1 MSSSGQ
7 SWMAKPMIAW
17 PRRLSSRSSGYRV
30 WPIRYSLWVLCSLCV
45 LGAFSP
51 RSGAQTGIRIG
62 VLNGGAY
69 SVTVVPLD
77 TYVARV
83 LAGEAAPN
91 TAPAALEALA
101 VAVRT
106 YTAANLGKHRSDG
119 FDLCDQTHCQVM
131 RVANS
136 DTERAAEATA
146 GLVLLN
152 GDRPAT
158 IYYSASCGGRS
169 EIPSAVWPGSPDPP
183 HLPSRED
190 DACRGFPAWSAEL
203 ATADLQRALAAGGFR
218 GTLRDI
224 RIASRHPSGRVDKLT
239 LDGMTPA
246 QISGQELR
254 MVVGPTLGWLRILS
268 TSFELRRVDAGFR
281 FTGRGSGHGVGMC
294 VIGAMHRAEA
304 GETSGAILERY
315 YPGLQL
321 GQYVPRAAP
330 APPVVAPSPVVPTV
344 SSSVVPRRTDI
355 VVGLPQSEASDLE
368 ALESLA
374 ARARDDLVRTL
385 GVPAPASLAL
395 TFHASAGAFEQA
407 SGRPWFASGAVVEG
421 RIHFLPVPILRDRG
435 VLERTIRRALVQL
448 LTGSVLETR
457 PMWVREGVASYF
469 ADAPSTT
476 QAEPR
481 AVCPGDNELNRPIS
495 AGALTEAYARARF
508 CVARQLASG
517 KAWQELR

>member
-1 MSSSGQ
+1 
-7 SWMAKPMIAW
+7 
-17 PRRLSSRSSGYRV
+17 
-30 WPIRYSLWVLCSLCV
+30 
-45 LGAFSP
+45 
-51 RSGAQTGIRIG
+51 
-62 VLNGGAY
+62 
-69 SVTVVPLD
+69 VTVVPLD

-106 YTAANLGKHRSDG
+106 YTAANLGKHRGGG

-131 RVANS
+131 RSAND
-136 DTERAAEATA
+136 DTTRAAEATA
-146 GLVLLN
+146 GLVLLK
-152 GDRPAT
+152 DDQPAT

-183 HLPSRED
+183 HLPSRDD

-239 LDGMTPA
+239 LEGMTPS
-246 QISGQELR
+246 QISGQDLR
-254 MVVGPTLGWLRILS
+254 MVVGPTLGWLRVLS
-268 TSFELRRVDAGFR
+268 TSFELRRVDNGFR
-281 FTGRGSGHGVGMC
+281 FTGHGSGHGVGMC

-304 GETSGAILERY
+304 GETSGEILERY

-321 GQYVPRAAP
+321 GQYVPPAAP
-330 APPVVAPSPVVPTV
+330 APPPAPPPLVVTESPAPAPAI
-344 SSSVVPRRTDI
+344 PRRTDI
-355 VVGLPQSEASDLE
+355 VIGLPASDAADLT

-385 GVPAPASLAL
+385 GVAAPASLAL
-395 TFHASAGAFEQA
+395 TFHATTGAFEQA
-407 SGRPWFASGAVVEG
+407 SGLPWFASGAVVDG
-421 RIHFLPVPILRDRG
+421 RLHFLPAPILRNRG
-435 VLERTIRRALVQL
+435 MLERTIRRALVQL
-448 LTGSVLETR
+448 LTGSALESR
-457 PMWVREGVASYF
+457 PLWVREGVASYY
-469 ADAPSTT
+469 ADAASTV

-481 AVCPGDNELNRPIS
+481 AVCPSDNELSRPVS
-495 AGALTEAYARARF
+495 AGALSEAYARARF

-517 KAWQELR
+517 KTWQDLR

>member
-1 MSSSGQ
+1 
-7 SWMAKPMIAW
+7 
-17 PRRLSSRSSGYRV
+17 V
-30 WPIRYSLWVLCSLCV
+30 
-45 LGAFSP
+45 FTP

-62 VLNGGAY
+62 VLSGG
-69 SVTVVPLD
+69 VHTITVVSLD

-131 RVANS
+131 RTANS
-136 DTERAAEATA
+136 DTQRAAEATA

-152 GDRPAT
+152 GDVPAT

-183 HLPSRED
+183 HLPSRDD

-224 RIASRHPSGRVDKLT
+224 RIASRHPSGRVDKLI
-239 LDGMTPA
+239 LEGMEPR
-246 QISGQELR
+246 QISGQDLR

-268 TSFELRRVDAGFR
+268 TSFELRRVDGGFR
-281 FTGRGSGHGVGMC
+281 FAGRGSGHGVGMC

-304 GETSGAILERY
+304 GETAREILERY
-315 YPGLQL
+315 YPGLQI

-330 APPVVAPSPVVPTV
+330 TPPVVPTPVATTV
-344 SSSVVPRRTDI
+344 SSSSAPISRRTDI
-355 VVGLPQSEASDLE
+355 VVGLPQRDATDLA

-385 GVPAPASLAL
+385 GVPAPASLTL
-395 TFHASAGAFEQA
+395 TFHASPGAFEQA
-407 SGRPWFASGAVVEG
+407 SGRSWFASGAVVDG
-421 RIHFLPVPILRDRG
+421 RLHFLPVPTLRDRG
-435 VLERTIRRALVQL
+435 VLERTIRRTLVQL
-448 LTGSVLETR
+448 LTESVLESR
-457 PMWVREGVASYF
+457 PLWVREGVASYY
-469 ADAPSTT
+469 ADAPSTV

-481 AVCPGDNELNRPIS
+481 AVCPSDSELSRPVS
-495 AGALTEAYARARF
+495 AGALSEAYARARF

>member
-1 MSSSGQ
+1 M
-7 SWMAKPMIAW
+7 
-17 PRRLSSRSSGYRV
+17 
-30 WPIRYSLWVLCSLCV
+30 
-45 LGAFSP
+45 
-51 RSGAQTGIRIG
+51 
-62 VLNGGAY
+62 
-69 SVTVVPLD
+69 TVVPLD

-101 VAVRT
+101 IAVRT
-106 YTAANLGKHRSDG
+106 YTAANLGKHRGDG
-119 FDLCDQTHCQVM
+119 FDVCDQTHCQVM

-152 GDRPAT
+152 GDRAAT

-169 EIPSAVWPGSPDPP
+169 EIPSAVWPGSPDPS

-203 ATADLQRALAAGGFR
+203 ATADLQRALAAGGFK

-224 RIASRHPSGRVDKLT
+224 RIASRHSSGRVDKLT

-246 QISGQELR
+246 QISGQDLR

-268 TSFELRRVDAGFR
+268 TSFELRRVDNGFR

-304 GETSGAILERY
+304 GETSSEILERY
-315 YPGLQL
+315 YPGLKL

-330 APPVVAPSPVVPTV
+330 AAPVAPPAVVTTASPAII
-344 SSSVVPRRTDI
+344 PRRTDI
-355 VVGLPQSEASDLE
+355 VVALPQSDASDL
-368 ALESLA
+368 ASLESLA
-374 ARARDDLVRTL
+374 VRARDDLVQTL
-385 GVPAPASLAL
+385 GVPAPATLAF
-395 TFHASAGAFEQA
+395 TFHASADAFEQA
-407 SGRPWFASGAVVEG
+407 SGRPWFASGAIVDG
-421 RIHFLPVPILRDRG
+421 QLHFLPVSTLRDRG
-435 VLERTIRRALVQL
+435 VLERTMRRTLVQM
-448 LTGSVLETR
+448 LTSSVLETR
-457 PMWVREGVASYF
+457 PMWVREGVASYY

-481 AVCPGDNELNRPIS
+481 AVCPGDFELSRPVS
-495 AGALTEAYARARF
+495 AGALNEAYARARF
-508 CVARQLASG
+508 CVARQILSG
-517 KAWQELR
+517 RSWQEVK